1 MTMSEDAILSVA
13 VVASTLNISR
23 QRVHQLIGAGTLRAR
38 QWDGLHWVVLGSDL
52 EAYIGA
58 DRLERSLLVR
68 GEWAELR
75 RVILAKGGIGPSPD
89 WPRDW
94 YPADLYRK
102 AGKAPDLVAAETML
116 GSSDV
121 PPWGAGGDD
130 AAMFSYLQ
138 ASWAEDRKSVV

>member
-68 GEWAELR
+68 AGSGQSCGE
-75 RVILAKGGIGPSPD
+75 
-89 WPRDW
+89 
-94 YPADLYRK
+94 
-102 AGKAPDLVAAETML
+102 
-116 GSSDV
+116 
-121 PPWGAGGDD
+121 
-130 AAMFSYLQ
+130 
-138 ASWAEDRKSVV
+138 